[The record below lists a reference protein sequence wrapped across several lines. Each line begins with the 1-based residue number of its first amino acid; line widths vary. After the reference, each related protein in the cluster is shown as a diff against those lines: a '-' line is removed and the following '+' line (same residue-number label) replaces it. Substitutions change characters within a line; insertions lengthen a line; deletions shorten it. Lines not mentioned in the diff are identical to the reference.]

1 MKVRPWCAAMA
12 ACVLV
17 GSACREDDAGRTSGT
32 QARGTTTTP
41 SSKSEQPSTTRPGI
55 DRGTQPANAPRDTT
69 GTGTSTTGSSTTGT
83 TGQSGQTGQTG
94 STTGTTGQTGSTT
107 GTTGQTGQTGDLSGL
122 DPQVLATRARTMI
135 QDCRMQIEGVDDAQ
149 GARAAVTRCDPMVDQ
164 LVEVKSELEAQNVDL
179 ESLTTAAEEART
191 RLAGNQEALQALQ
204 PLLTKIE
211 ELEEP

>member
-41 SSKSEQPSTTRPGI
+41 STTTTTPSKTEQPSTTRPGI
-55 DRGTQPANAPRDTT
+55 DRGTQPATAPRDTT
-69 GTGTSTTGSSTTGT
+69 GTTGT
-83 TGQSGQTGQTG
+83 TGQTGQTG
-94 STTGTTGQTGSTT
+94 STTGQAGTGQ
-107 GTTGQTGQTGDLSGL
+107 QTGDLSGL

-149 GARAAVTRCDPMVDQ
+149 GARAAVTRCEPMVDQ
-164 LVEVKSELEAQNVDL
+164 LVEVKSELESQNVDL
-179 ESLTTAAEEART
+179 ESLTSAAEEART
-191 RLAGNQEALQALQ
+191 RLAGNQDALDALK